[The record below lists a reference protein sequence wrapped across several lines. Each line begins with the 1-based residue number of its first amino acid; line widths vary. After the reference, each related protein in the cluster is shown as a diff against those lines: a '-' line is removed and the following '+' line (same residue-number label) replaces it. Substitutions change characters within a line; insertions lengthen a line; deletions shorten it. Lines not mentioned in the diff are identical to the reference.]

1 MTAAIWCKEHVPT
14 KTIVHRMHD
23 IVDISSGLNALQL
36 YVRNFKQADLA
47 LTGTV
52 RKATLVN
59 QSTKVVNPVVIPS
72 PANRRTSTTLGA
84 NGNTAGRGSI
94 SQIKVEE
101 GTSDLRSVT
110 KADHEKICVTC
121 QVGVSPKW
129 WPFPEDVRDQ
139 PTSNSSEENTVTN
152 GDHTSNEMPLANGNT
167 TQSST
172 DEVGGSH
179 AALAAAALTQNGS
192 AFKPGPALPT
202 EFQCHKCHW
211 KKIRK
216 EPTPPPPAPPRES
229 PRPTV
234 RVPPTPITISTPDPE
249 MVQQLP
255 SPFAWPPPP
264 SYPSNGYSWSRQ
276 SPAPQGVMVHQLN
289 GAQSPHVN
297 AGVSQQMNGQS
308 QMRQPIHNLPHSPHQ
323 NGHLA
328 QVPNGYPPS
337 PHRAIGNSAIHL
349 QNGTYGSYVS
359 TRPSPQHLTNG
370 GPPPRAPEHPFSHPS
385 SSIHPRTSFAPT
397 QGSPPVLRDSR
408 PPSRDIGSSHVTGTG
423 PRSTDGRV
431 NGGASA
437 SPSLR
442 NLLS

>member
-23 IVDISSGLNALQL
+23 IVDASSGLNALQL
-36 YVRNFKQADLA
+36 YVQNFKQADLA

-59 QSTKVVNPVVIPS
+59 QSTKVVNSVVMPT
-72 PANRRTSTTLGA
+72 PANRRASTTSGV
-84 NGNTAGRGSI
+84 NGNGTGRGSI
-94 SQIKVEE
+94 SHIKLED
-101 GTSDLRSVT
+101 GTSETPSFT
-110 KADHEKICVTC
+110 KADREKICVTC

-129 WPFPEDVRDQ
+129 WPFPQDVSDQ
-139 PTSNSSEENTVTN
+139 PTTGSASDTTITN
-152 GDHTSNEMPLANGNT
+152 GDHHSNEPQLTNGNVS
-167 TQSST
+167 QNFT
-172 DEVGGSH
+172 DEVGGGH
-179 AALAAAALTQNGS
+179 AALAAAALTQNGNGNTL
-192 AFKPGPALPT
+192 KPVLEPT

-229 PRPTV
+229 PRPAV
-234 RVPPTPITISTPDPE
+234 RVPPAPINISTPDPE
-249 MVQQLP
+249 LAQQLP
-255 SPFAWPPPP
+255 SPFAWPHPPT
-264 SYPSNGYSWSRQ
+264 YPSNGYNWSRQ

-289 GAQSPHVN
+289 GAHSPHGN
-297 AGVSQQMNGQS
+297 AVVSQQMNGQS
-308 QMRQPIHNLPHSPHQ
+308 QMRQPVHSLPRSPHQ
-323 NGHLA
+323 NGHLT
-328 QVPNGYPPS
+328 QVTNGYPPS
-337 PHRAIGNSAIHL
+337 PHRGMSSSALHL

-359 TRPSPQHLTNG
+359 TRPPPQHLTNG
-370 GPPPRAPEHPFSHPS
+370 GPPPRAPEHPFSHSNTPM
-385 SSIHPRTSFAPT
+385 HPRASFGPS

-408 PPSRDIGSSHVTGTG
+408 PPSRDLGSSHGTI
-423 PRSTDGRV
+423 PRPPDGRV